1 MDAQVTKDNETFKLS
16 DLDIVVKD
24 FNVSSIS
31 LLSELSYVEG
41 RSGSVDYGAT
51 YDSRSISI
59 PFIMTAKDLADYPL
73 LRDEIYSKLVTT
85 KPFYISEMRRSKFQ
99 AYNFVDINGKPS
111 MNSETD
117 NQLVSGKRYKVRIT
131 NTMELDQMLTFGEG
145 VIELET
151 IGLPFAESVATT
163 QDIQRNGV
171 DANSHLWGFGMG
183 IIEEPASRKYTFK
196 NAINFKVFNAGNVPV
211 HPFEQELK
219 ITITNIKGANS
230 SFELLNKTNGSFIKI
245 TNSLKAGDTI
255 IIDGP
260 TITRNNAQYLR
271 HTTRNF
277 VWLTEAYN
285 DFEIIGADSA
295 DIEFDFKFYYK

>member
-1 MDAQVTKDNETFKLS
+1 
-16 DLDIVVKD
+16 VKD
-24 FNVSSIS
+24 FIVSSIEMES
-31 LLSELSYVEG
+31 VYGDVEAK
-41 RSGSVDYGAT
+41 SGKVDYGAT
-51 YDSRSISI
+51 YKNRLITI
-59 PFIMTAKDLADYPL
+59 PFATQSNDLLDFAL
-73 LRDEIYSKLVTT
+73 HRDSLFEILTDVESYYIAEKRRPKKL
-85 KPFYISEMRRSKFQ
+85 
-99 AYNFVDINGKPS
+99 AYNFVDTNQPAS
-111 MNSETD
+111 MDNSTN
-117 NQLVSGKRYKVRIT
+117 NQLVGGKRYKVRLQ
-131 NTMELDQMLTFGEG
+131 NTFELEQTLLFGEG
-145 VIELET
+145 ELVYET
-151 IGLPFAESVATT
+151 TESPFAESIAST
-163 QDIQRNGV
+163 QDIERNGV

-183 IIEEPASRKYTFK
+183 IIDEPASRKYTFK
-196 NAINFKVFNAGNVPV
+196 NANNFKVFNAGNVPV

-245 TNSLKAGDTI
+245 TNGLKAGDTI